1 MQLRSEIV
9 ELIMRFARQIA
20 AHDAL
25 IAEATQCFEMLEPM
39 GDKRCKRILQ
49 ETIAARRSE
58 IIDMRRTIARLA
70 NLLVFMPIEDT

>member
-25 IAEATQCFEMLEPM
+25 IAEATQCFEMLETM
-39 GDKRCKRILQ
+39 DDKQCKRILQ
-49 ETIAARRSE
+49 ETITARRSE
-58 IIDMRRTIARLA
+58 VVDMRRTISRLA
-70 NLLVFMPIEDT
+70 NLLADMPIEAI